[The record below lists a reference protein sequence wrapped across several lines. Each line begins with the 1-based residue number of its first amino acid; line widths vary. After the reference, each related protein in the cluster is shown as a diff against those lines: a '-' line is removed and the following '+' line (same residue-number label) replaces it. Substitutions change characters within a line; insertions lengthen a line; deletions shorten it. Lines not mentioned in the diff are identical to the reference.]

1 MLFTFIYK
9 KRVSKNSLL
18 YDSKLINNNM
28 TNEHYEKYKDTI
40 KKVARRNYQKRVAWL
55 NNHLGNESCVHCGES
70 ETVCLKLYP
79 HDAEIR
85 KQAKRVGTND
95 ESRKDVHKLMNQ
107 CKVVCHNCWIKLDN
121 DLIEFL

>member
-1 MLFTFIYK
+1 M
-9 KRVSKNSLL
+9 SKHINSG
-18 YDSKLINNNM
+18 M
-28 TNEHYEKYKDTI
+28 ETHYQKYKETI
-40 KKVARRNYQKRVAWL
+40 KRVARRNYQKRVAWL

-79 HDAEIR
+79 HDTEIR

-95 ESRKDVHKLMNQ
+95 ESRKEVHELMNQ
-107 CKVVCHNCWIKLDN
+107 CKVVCSNCWIKLDN